1 MFGGGFP
8 FGDFEDDFPQ
18 RGGRGKKNVDNSK
31 YYELLGVD
39 KTASDSEIK
48 KAFRKLA
55 MKHHPDKGGD
65 KDYFQ
70 QLSQAND
77 VLSDPEKRK
86 L

>member
-1 MFGGGFP
+1 
-8 FGDFEDDFPQ
+8 
-18 RGGRGKKNVDNSK
+18 
-31 YYELLGVD
+31 
-39 KTASDSEIK
+39 
-48 KAFRKLA
+48 